1 MADAHN
7 VFISWSGDGSR
18 SQGVALALREWLP
31 RVLQA
36 AKPWMSKSDIDKGT
50 RGLEEV
56 GAALEAMKSGI
67 ICLTPENLTAEWIL
81 FEAGALSKTRDA
93 KTRVWTYLLG
103 GLQAHEVKAPLGL
116 FQATKAEKDDTRS
129 LVHSINKN
137 LETTIADSVVDETFD
152 KWWPDLEKKLSAL
165 PKPSGIVPP
174 KRGVDEIAAEIL
186 DLNRVM
192 AAGLPQML
200 REDLT
205 RAVQQIQQM
214 ILSIRNPLGYNFN
227 FPLTGFVNNV
237 APMRSLADM
246 SGIYGPLV
254 PAEPV
259 EPANPDLREPAKSK
273 AERAEQIQGIKSK
286 KQNTRRK

>member
-1 MADAHN
+1 MADTHN

-18 SQGVALALREWLP
+18 SQGAALALREWLP

-67 ICLTPENLTAEWIL
+67 ICLTPENLPAEWIL

-116 FQATKAEKDDTRS
+116 FQATKAEKDDTRN
-129 LVHSINKN
+129 LVHSINNN
-137 LETTIADSVVDETFD
+137 LETTIADSVVDETFE
-152 KWWPDLEKKLSAL
+152 KWWPDLEKKLLAL

-174 KRGVDEIAAEIL
+174 KRGTEEIVADIL
-186 DLNRVM
+186 DLSRGM

-200 REDLT
+200 RNDLAN
-205 RAVQQIQQM
+205 AVQQIQQ
-214 ILSIRNPLGYNFN
+214 IIFSLRNPLAYNFN
-227 FPLTGFVNNV
+227 FPVAGFTNNLV
-237 APMRSLADM
+237 PMRSLADM
-246 SGIYGPLV
+246 SGTVEPILPIASAA
-254 PAEPV
+254 AEPAD
-259 EPANPDLREPAKSK
+259 PKSK
-273 AERAEQIQGIKSK
+273 EELAQAVTRAREAIKERESRKQK
-286 KQNTRRK
+286 K